1 MSAAR
6 PGTGRR
12 KQAPRNT
19 GPVLRTTGRLNR
31 PMSTAS
37 GIRPSPVHIAS
48 DVAFLPQAIALLNE
62 VGFPDDLVVNT
73 EWNRSREFL
82 GPKER

>member
-1 MSAAR
+1 
-6 PGTGRR
+6 
-12 KQAPRNT
+12 
-19 GPVLRTTGRLNR
+19 
-31 PMSTAS
+31 MSTAS
-37 GIRPSPVHIAS
+37 GLRPSPVHIAS

-62 VGFPDDLVVNT
+62 VGFSDDLVVNT